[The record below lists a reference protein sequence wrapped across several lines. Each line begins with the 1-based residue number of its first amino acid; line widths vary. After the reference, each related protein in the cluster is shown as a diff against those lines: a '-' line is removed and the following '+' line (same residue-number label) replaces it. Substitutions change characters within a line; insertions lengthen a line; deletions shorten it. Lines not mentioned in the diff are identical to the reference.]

1 MDYFFS
7 RPQQQDPTPKDATA
21 TIDKLCD
28 RLRDATLLEDRRSA
42 VQGLRALA
50 RDWQLLVG
58 TKAIPA
64 FITVL
69 RNDRMDVEIIKLT
82 LETLNILCSVTG
94 EDINLASQLTEI
106 FIKDSSNI
114 TLILDILAELDFYVR
129 FNSVQLLTTLFG
141 NVGSALHEG
150 ILTSPLGIS
159 RLIDLLDDR
168 REIIRNDGLLLL
180 ISLTEKNADIQKI
193 VAFENAFERL
203 FTIIFDEGTIDGGI
217 IVQDCLQLM
226 QNLLRHNASNQNLF
240 RETSCIKQVPK
251 LLVSRFEHPNGEVK
265 EVSLCDI
272 SEWSEQKTQNTIFV
286 LELIKVLVEGV
297 NQNTVVNQNL
307 LGQSNIIRTLFETS
321 MAKVV
326 PNEVR
331 NHALL
336 AIADI
341 IKHNDVN
348 RDRFS
353 KCTMKSNESDISSVM
368 AILQT
373 SINKNDF
380 FERVCSAYLFR
391 SFIEDNMDGQVF
403 VASSVLPQNSTPIGT
418 LLVTSLTDLSLS
430 VRDPL
435 RIWFSSNA
443 LMHSLFHNT
452 HAQDICLS
460 AHFEEHGESIVF
472 LHKVCYSLLCASR
485 DGLDHR
491 VQIGLLSLLIVW
503 AFDNT
508 KVVKEFLS
516 EGSNMQ
522 FLVEQISQS
531 SGIDPVVQGLSVF
544 LYGVLYKF
552 NDDTEPDQ
560 PAKSCDKVQ
569 RLKETKAVAANDK
582 VNATKEEDLALDP
595 IFLEFTR
602 THLDTIVK
610 GVTVIAKKVSGKV
623 AVNQNNTNEFESMK
637 EKLKEL
643 TESLKKKD
651 DEIAQLR
658 EQIAQSDLNAKQTNV
673 LVDVEELKHLR
684 EKVIEK
690 DEYIRAIE
698 EDQEDLY
705 LLTADQEIEIAELK
719 EKLKAYGEVFPD
731 E

>member
-331 NHALL
+331 NH
-336 AIADI
+336 
-341 IKHNDVN
+341 
-348 RDRFS
+348 
-353 KCTMKSNESDISSVM
+353 
-368 AILQT
+368 
-373 SINKNDF
+373 
-380 FERVCSAYLFR
+380 

-552 NDDTEPDQ
+552 NDDTEPVFSKIGVDIFL
-560 PAKSCDKVQ
+560 SRVQ

-602 THLDTIVK
+602 THLD
-610 GVTVIAKKVSGKV
+610 
-623 AVNQNNTNEFESMK
+623 TNEFESMK